1 MKIQLNATTMAW
13 VDRKGTAVTSSAGSC
28 PGAMV
33 HVVTNGMLH
42 ELGDT
47 AMLSSSSTQTNE
59 DAIN

>member
-1 MKIQLNATTMAW
+1 MAW